1 MIRLK
6 LLGGAVLEDE
16 SDRLGGAAAHR
27 HSLALMA
34 LLARAPSG
42 TLSRGKVVGSLWP
55 GVLEKTARNRLN
67 TCLHRLRSQLGADV
81 IVSEGK
87 DIRLNHG
94 RVSCDVAGFQEAL
107 ERGALKEAVEQYRG
121 PFLDGFWIPDS
132 PEFDQWMDGERAR
145 LASRYQEA
153 LESLAEAA
161 HARGN
166 PKKAARWWRELARE
180 RPLDSSVT
188 LCLMEALESVGMRA
202 PALRAAEG
210 HAAQLEEE
218 LGTRPSAAVQAR
230 ARRLREE
237 AARGRAA
244 STPAAMAD
252 DLDPRTVAV
261 LPFEDLGSEEGGELF
276 ASGLHQ
282 DLLTRLSRSDEL
294 RVISR
299 TSVRQYAGVTKPVR
313 ETARELGAGT
323 VVEGGLQRIGER
335 VRLNVQLIDGRTDEH
350 RWAEIYDRQVTADNL
365 FEIQSDLVERIAGS
379 LKAELVPGVGSMEQ
393 KEPPTRSLEAYRLQV
408 QGRSRLDERTRESMR
423 QAMRHFRAALEA
435 DPEYPHAWIGLAD
448 ALTVL
453 HLYGYADERG
463 QASLSE
469 AEAAARR
476 ALELD
481 PEMGEAHASLGL
493 LHEARCRGPA
503 AVAAY
508 RRAVALNPS
517 YADAHSWLSWTYQ
530 LLGRAEKA
538 LAASRQAVEL
548 SPLSLEVVGNLAM
561 TQLYSGDPVTALRE
575 IRRVRELE
583 PEESSAIFSEALI
596 LHRLGRISEAKDR
609 LRGLSV
615 PWTGSGPR
623 STLAVLEAE
632 SGEVEPARVA
642 LAGFESEGDHF
653 AAGVVRAA
661 MGDGD
666 GALDALERM
675 RDWGFWPTLVMHY
688 HFPRVL
694 APLRADPRFGGI
706 MERVHESW
714 GLEPDGSFPEVE

>member
-1 MIRLK
+1 MIQLK
-6 LLGGAVLEDE
+6 LLGGALLEDE
-16 SDRLGGAAAHR
+16 SGRLGGAAAHR

-42 TLSRGKVVGSLWP
+42 TLSRGKVMGLLWP
-55 GVLEKTARNRLN
+55 GAAEKTARNRLN
-67 TCLHRLRSQLGADV
+67 TCLHRLRGQLGADV
-81 IVSEGK
+81 VVSEGK
-87 DIRLNHG
+87 DLRLNHA
-94 RVSCDVAGFQEAL
+94 RVSCDVGAFEEAL
-107 ERGALKEAVEQYRG
+107 EQGALEEAVEEYRG

-161 HARGN
+161 QG
-166 PKKAARWWRELARE
+166 
-180 RPLDSSVT
+180 
-188 LCLMEALESVGMRA
+188 
-202 PALRAAEG
+202 
-210 HAAQLEEE
+210 
-218 LGTRPSAAVQAR
+218 
-230 ARRLREE
+230 
-237 AARGRAA
+237 
-244 STPAAMAD
+244 
-252 DLDPRTVAV
+252 LDPRTVAV

-299 TSVRQYAGVTKPVR
+299 TSVLQYVDVTRPVR
-313 ETARELGAGT
+313 EIARELGAGT
-323 VVEGGLQRIGER
+323 VVEGGLQRVGER

-350 RWAEIYDRQVTADNL
+350 RWAEIYDRQITADSL
-365 FEIQSDLVERIAGS
+365 FEIQSDLAERIARS
-379 LKAELVPGVGSMEQ
+379 LKTELVPGPGSMEQ

-408 QGRSRLDERTRESMR
+408 QGRARLDERTREAMR
-423 QAMRHFRAALEA
+423 QAVQDFRAALEA

-453 HLYGYADERG
+453 HLYGYADGRG
-463 QASLSE
+463 EASLSE

-481 PEMGEAHASLGL
+481 SEMGEAHASLGL

-517 YADAHSWLSWTYQ
+517 YADAHNWLSWMHQ
-530 LLGRAEKA
+530 LLGRPEEA

-548 SPLSLEVVGNLAM
+548 SPLSLEAVGNLAM
-561 TQLYSGDPVTALRE
+561 TQLYCGDPVTALRE
-575 IRRVRELE
+575 IRRIRELE

-596 LHRLGRISEAKDR
+596 LHRLGRIPEAKDR

-623 STLAVLEAE
+623 STLAVLEAV
-632 SGEVEPARVA
+632 SGEVESARGA
-642 LAGFESEGDHF
+642 LAGFESEGNHF
-653 AAGVVRAA
+653 AVGVVRGAL
-661 MGDGD
+661 GDGD
-666 GALDALERM
+666 GALDVLEGM

-694 APLRADPRFGGI
+694 APLRADARFGGI
-706 MERVHESW
+706 MERVHEFW
-714 GLEPDGSFPEVE
+714 GLEPDGSFPEGE